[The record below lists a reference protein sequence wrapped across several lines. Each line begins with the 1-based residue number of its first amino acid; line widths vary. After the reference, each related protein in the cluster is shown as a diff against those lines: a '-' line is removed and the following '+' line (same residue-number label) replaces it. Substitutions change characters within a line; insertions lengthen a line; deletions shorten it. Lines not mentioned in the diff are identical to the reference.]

1 MPSKTNKGD
10 RESPGTGPA
19 RQDSVV
25 DRSRDTSGELHKK
38 YEGFDEQKSSN
49 DPRYQGDYDVNEH
62 DIDERT
68 NNYRDP
74 SKAREEGE

>member
-1 MPSKTNKGD
+1 MPSKNTKENKKPQVK
-10 RESPGTGPA
+10 EPA
-19 RQDSVV
+19 GLDSSV
-25 DRSRDTSGELHKK
+25 RGRDTNGELHKK
-38 YEGFDEQKSSN
+38 YEGFDEQKNSN

-68 NNYRDP
+68 NDYRDP